1 MNKNLKLVK
10 VDSIY
15 CDYLRQFDNKVMYNA
30 NNKELRPFVGI
41 LFEVNNYMYF
51 APLSSPKKK
60 HLKMKNQIDFL
71 KIDNGKLGAVNF
83 NNMIPV
89 QKQQYTYIDL
99 NKKVVNKKEEKYQK
113 LLKEQIY
120 WLNRNQEKLRQKAKK
135 LYNKYSNNTL
145 NNNMM
150 ARCCNYKILEKQ
162 CKEYNRKCL

>member
-71 KIDNGKLGAVNF
+71 KIDKGKLGAVNF
-83 NNMIPV
+83 NYLF
-89 QKQQYTYIDL
+89 K
-99 NKKVVNKKEEKYQK
+99 
-113 LLKEQIY
+113 
-120 WLNRNQEKLRQKAKK
+120 
-135 LYNKYSNNTL
+135 
-145 NNNMM
+145 NNN
-150 ARCCNYKILEKQ
+150 IPI
-162 CKEYNRKCL
+162 

>member
-1 MNKNLKLVK
+1 
-10 VDSIY
+10 
-15 CDYLRQFDNKVMYNA
+15 
-30 NNKELRPFVGI
+30 
-41 LFEVNNYMYF
+41 
-51 APLSSPKKK
+51 
-60 HLKMKNQIDFL
+60 
-71 KIDNGKLGAVNF
+71 
-83 NNMIPV
+83 MIPV

-162 CKEYNRKCL
+162 CKEYNRECP